1 MAAQRFQHLVAEVT
15 AKLMSDP
22 KERVQAEMDKQGMAG
37 WELVAVTQSHPMSP
51 LLLFFKRPV

>member
-1 MAAQRFQHLVAEVT
+1 MVNQRCEHLVVDVT

-22 KERVQAEMDKQGMAG
+22 KERVQAELDKHGMAG
-37 WELVAVTQSHPMSP
+37 WELVAAVQPHPMSP